1 MQEKPRTNI
10 ITEVLTN
17 STNIADLV
25 DNMYSVSLILNND
38 TDIVKQTSDQN
49 AVTTEKEAVE
59 KKEQQL
65 KDSEQKLEQNNK
77 NYKITNSSNKLL
89 LTIYIRK

>member
-17 STNIADLV
+17 SSNIADLV

-49 AVTTEKEAVE
+49 AVTSEKRLLRKRTTTER
-59 KKEQQL
+59 
-65 KDSEQKLEQNNK
+65 
-77 NYKITNSSNKLL
+77 I
-89 LTIYIRK
+89 